1 MRRISKTF
9 FSFLML
15 FLLAGRCWAEEGIY
29 NLSEIDYFNMKGIR
43 KTDTREIRA
52 TVDKKSPPIDQSLW
66 IEPAVS
72 ADGKVSY
79 YKPPQVVIDFLEDPS
94 RENGIEYL
102 KWNQQRLAKV
112 EKAQVVL
119 QELAKEMNIT
129 PPAVAPAAPQTA
141 PAPTLPT
148 ANVQKN
154 TFVGFFLLYGCPYC
168 EKQKELIVDLFKNR
182 KDLHVEV
189 YLKNYP
195 PEAAKLLPFPAKDDN
210 GLSRQLGLDSYPS
223 VFVANKYGKKMI
235 IPGLIE
241 RDLLF
246 NLLEQK
252 T

>member
-1 MRRISKTF
+1 MRLSKAFLVLGVVT
-9 FSFLML
+9 SF
-15 FLLAGRCWAEEGIY
+15 AGSCWAEEGIY
-29 NLSEIDYFNMKGIR
+29 NLSEIDYFNMKGVK

-79 YKPPQVVIDFLEDPS
+79 YKPPQVVIDFLDDPT
-94 RENGIEYL
+94 RENGMEYL

-112 EKAQVVL
+112 DKAQAVL
-119 QELAKEMNIT
+119 QDLAREMNLV
-129 PPAVAPAAPQTA
+129 PPAVAPAVPQVPQA
-141 PAPTLPT
+141 VKPAPV
-148 ANVQKN
+148 NIQKN

-168 EKQKELIVDLFKNR
+168 EKQKELIADLFKTR
-182 KDLHVEV
+182 PDLHIEV

-195 PEAAKLLPFPAKDDN
+195 PEAAKSLPFLAKDDN
-210 GLSRQLGLDSYPS
+210 GLSRQLGLNSFPS

-241 RDLLF
+241 KPLLL

-252 T
+252 V